1 MPGTIQKFA
10 NVRAG
15 SRSLMHAWESRGSA
29 IGMRSS
35 WPVDSPS
42 HKATHPE
49 TRHTIHPS
57 HLVQVICGQDGGLLF
72 GHRELLPVLR
82 CSDRKQSHS
91 LQFAL
96 RVLARYMGI
105 CQISFGIAA
114 NNMIQLV
121 KELLQQ

>member
-1 MPGTIQKFA
+1 MGITWI
-10 NVRAG
+10 
-15 SRSLMHAWESRGSA
+15 
-29 IGMRSS
+29 
-35 WPVDSPS
+35 S
-42 HKATHPE
+42 HQDEIKLASGLPFPQSHTQDTHPE

-57 HLVQVICGQDGGLLF
+57 HLVEVICGQDGGLLF